1 MNAFVD
7 FPKPL
12 IALVNGP
19 AVGVSVTT
27 LGLVDVV
34 YATDRVSISTLPTVG
49 LQIQIF
55 TNQQNL
61 DFCYHIYIYLLPYY
75 CSPVVWWSGFCK

>member
-1 MNAFVD
+1 MTQNYTCFLLFSRKFVNAFVD

-49 LQIQIF
+49 LQIQI
-55 TNQQNL
+55 
-61 DFCYHIYIYLLPYY
+61 
-75 CSPVVWWSGFCK
+75 